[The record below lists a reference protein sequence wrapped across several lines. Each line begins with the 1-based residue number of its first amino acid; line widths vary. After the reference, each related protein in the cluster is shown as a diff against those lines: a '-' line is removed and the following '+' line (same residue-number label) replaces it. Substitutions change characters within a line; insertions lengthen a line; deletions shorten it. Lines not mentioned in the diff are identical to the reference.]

1 MTPTASPVDPRAV
14 QANELGQVP
23 VLMYHRITTD
33 VKSVYDRSPAE
44 FRADLTLLA
53 NQNYV
58 PITAAELAVGHVDI
72 PAGKHPVVLTFDD
85 ASTSQ
90 FRLGSDGQPVAGTA
104 VAILL
109 EFAQS
114 HPGFRPTAT
123 FYVNAAP
130 FGSSNGERVL
140 AWLKEHDFEVGDHT
154 NTHTSLKK
162 LSAAGVQ
169 KEIVGN
175 LAMIQRAAPG
185 IRVTTIA
192 LPFGVHPSNETLAHR
207 GSYQGTSY
215 SFTGVL
221 LVGANPS
228 PSPYSASFDRLNIP
242 RIRANSRPNPESQY
256 ESKHW
261 LAWLQSRPTRR
272 YTSDGDPAHIS
283 FPRTAGGTV
292 AARYRAAAVPY

>member
-1 MTPTASPVDPRAV
+1 
-14 QANELGQVP
+14 
-23 VLMYHRITTD
+23 MYHRITTD
-33 VKSVYDRSPAE
+33 VKSVYDRSPAD
-44 FRADLTLLA
+44 FKADLTVLA
-53 NQNYV
+53 SQNYV
-58 PITAAELAVGHVDI
+58 PVTAAELAAGRVDI

-90 FRLGSDGQPVAGTA
+90 FRLGSDDQPVAGTA

-109 EFAQS
+109 DFAEG

-123 FYVNAAP
+123 FYANAAP

-140 AWLKEHDFEVGDHT
+140 AWLHEHDFEVGDHT
-154 NTHTSLKK
+154 TTHTSLKQ

-169 KEIVGN
+169 KEIGGN

-192 LPFGVHPSNETLAHR
+192 LPFGVHPKSEVLAHR
-207 GSYQGTSY
+207 GSYRGTAY
-215 SFTGVL
+215 SFAGVF
-221 LVGANPS
+221 LVGANPA
-228 PSPYSASFDRLNIP
+228 PSPYSASFDPFNIP

-256 ESKHW
+256 ESKYW
-261 LAWLQSRPTRR
+261 LAWLQSHPTRR

-283 FPRTAGGTV
+283 YPRAAGGTV
-292 AARYRAAAVPY
+292 AARYRAAAAPY